1 LPRPRRSTALTRRL
15 GRDEEALRRIGVFV
29 ELHVEQGRG
38 LIDLGHPVAIGT
50 SILGHGRWRLT
61 VTGEGDHARTTLM
74 GDRRDPMVAA
84 GAIIVVAVRDIARP
98 QPDARAT
105 VGRLIPIPGGTNVI
119 ASRTDMWLDVRHP
132 DDA

>member
-1 LPRPRRSTALTRRL
+1 M
-15 GRDEEALRRIGVFV
+15 
-29 ELHVEQGRG
+29 
-38 LIDLGHPVAIGT
+38 
-50 SILGHGRWRLT
+50 T
-61 VTGEGDHARTTLM
+61 VTGEGNHARTTLM

-84 GAIIVVAVRDIARP
+84 GAIIVAVRDIAP
-98 QPDARAT
+98 AQPDARAT